1 MDSVEKI
8 QNELID
14 KILSIKNKA
23 FLKALSNLISSTP
36 EAEGQI
42 TLTEAQKE
50 LLEISDKDIENGN
63 LISQEAMDKR
73 NLEWLKGL

>member
-14 KILSIKNKA
+14 KILTIKNKA

-36 EAEGQI
+36 EVERQI
-42 TLTEAQKE
+42 KLTEAQRE
-50 LLEISDKDIENGN
+50 LLEMSEKDIENGD
-63 LISQEAMDKR
+63 LISQEAMDNR